1 MFGERQDPE
10 KYIPF
15 CIKQLLNDQPI
26 TIHGKVIQ
34 GGLNV
39 FGSRHYIHAKHVAEA
54 IMYISQY
61 GTAGEKYNIPGQ
73 ERLNNYGKVKGIKGE
88 LYALE
93 INPEKAGDEISKVIG
108 KPMDSSD
115 FSDLTNIPGLS
126 EIQGLGQDMQSMPQ
140 PGMDEALSFAKI
152 LEYADDDSYDTIILD
167 TAPTG
172 HTLRLLNIPEFLD
185 SFLGRM
191 LKMRSFLSNAMT
203 MMKSLF
209 GAKGEKDNTIE
220 NLEIM
225 KEKVLI
231 ARDLLMDE
239 ERTQFVKVMI
249 PTMMSIFE
257 TERLVEELDSHSIAH
272 KFVVVNMINP
282 DNPNCQYCSHRRMEH
297 MENIKYIESVF
308 GKDNLT
314 SVDAFDR
321 EIRGIKM
328 LKFFADNLL

>member
-1 MFGERQDPE
+1 MTLTNLLEMDLKFILVGGKGGVGKTSVASSLAIFLAESGKRILIISTDPAHSVSDSFDLDFSSGEIE
-10 KYIPF
+10 
-15 CIKQLLNDQPI
+15 
-26 TIHGKVIQ
+26 
-34 GGLNV
+34 
-39 FGSRHYIHAKHVAEA
+39 
-54 IMYISQY
+54 
-61 GTAGEKYNIPGQ
+61 
-73 ERLNNYGKVKGIKGE
+73 KVKGVKGE

-115 FSDLTNIPGLS
+115 FSNLTNIPGLS
-126 EIQGLGQDMQSMPQ
+126 ELQGMGQDMASMPQ

-231 ARDLLMDE
+231 ARDQLMDKD
-239 ERTQFVKVMI
+239 RTQFIKVMI

-272 KFVVVNMINP
+272 DFVVVNMINP
-282 DNPNCQYCSHRRMEH
+282 DNPDCQYCSHRRREH
-297 MENIKYIESVF
+297 LENMKYIESVF
-308 GKDNLT
+308 GKDKLT
-314 SVDAFDR
+314 PVDAFDR

-328 LKFFADNLL
+328 LKFFAENLL